1 MFGARTSALS
11 AIATDS
17 TVVFLLQTPKHER
30 RVNKCCVVASQL
42 TNRPEARHCRG
53 EMAMGIPFR
62 LLLKAYSCV
71 RVLEVSLAVDDAG
84 LAAVL
89 RLYVVDNIVLD
100 LDAASE

>member
-1 MFGARTSALS
+1 
-11 AIATDS
+11 
-17 TVVFLLQTPKHER
+17 
-30 RVNKCCVVASQL
+30 
-42 TNRPEARHCRG
+42 
-53 EMAMGIPFR
+53 MAMGIPFR

>member
-17 TVVFLLQTPKHER
+17 TVVFLLQTQKHER

-62 LLLKAYSCV
+62 LLKAYSCV
-71 RVLEVSLAVDDAG
+71 LEDSLAEDDAG